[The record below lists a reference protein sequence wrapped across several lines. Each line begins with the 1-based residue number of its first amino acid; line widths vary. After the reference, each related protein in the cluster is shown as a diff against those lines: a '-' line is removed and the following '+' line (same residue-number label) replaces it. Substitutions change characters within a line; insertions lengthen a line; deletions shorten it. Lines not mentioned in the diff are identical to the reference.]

1 MIPKLLYY
9 LLQIDIGLTR
19 LFDPTKVPQVMST
32 VLIWVFPPYKNDN
45 VAFLLAPKGLF
56 LLNKL
61 EKVFELYALVGILSV
76 SKLYQNDRI
85 FGLTRTEILKKFGL
99 VFVRFVD

>member
-32 VLIWVFPPYKNDN
+32 VLIWVMPPNENDN
-45 VAFLLAPKGLF
+45 VAFLLAPKGVFHIKSFGKLIITIAYIILTVMINALNMK
-56 LLNKL
+56 LL
-61 EKVFELYALVGILSV
+61 
-76 SKLYQNDRI
+76 SK
-85 FGLTRTEILKKFGL
+85 
-99 VFVRFVD
+99 

>member
-32 VLIWVFPPYKNDN
+32 VLIWVIPPNENDN
-45 VAFLLAPKGLF
+45 VAFFLAPKG
-56 LLNKL
+56 
-61 EKVFELYALVGILSV
+61 VFH
-76 SKLYQNDRI
+76 
-85 FGLTRTEILKKFGL
+85 
-99 VFVRFVD
+99 